1 MLDRTLSICGAFVV
15 ILVAIIGLVVTYIY
29 ELVQAMVDDDT
40 DI

>member
-15 ILVAIIGLVVTYIY
+15 IIVACIGLVATYIY
-29 ELVQAMVDDDT
+29 ELLQAMVSDDT